1 MKISVQELLSS
12 QHWYLASMDGI
23 NAGYSEMDEASF
35 NASSFLDNRMVTP
48 PSGRKFKASIQ
59 AITSAAPWAAT
70 PPSVPH
76 RFILHISHVGS
87 TLLARIAGV
96 SPTCLSLRE
105 PVALRFLAQQLQD
118 QGTAEAWQSPQAFSA
133 LLDFALR
140 NLGRPLGERTRV
152 MVKCTSWVN
161 PLARHFLAADVAE
174 PKRVM
179 GVHVPL
185 ENFAANTLKSSGGLQ
200 DLRANA
206 QSRMRRLRHLV
217 PSFDRKLYNMNW
229 GQIAAMSW
237 LCEILTI
244 RQVCDQPN
252 VQLKWLNFDE
262 FMRSPQEQA
271 RDLAQHLD
279 LEWDE
284 QTDSLLASSGVLGK
298 YSKANKAVDFTND
311 ERMRALDKFKQD
323 NQTLIASAKTWAQE
337 VIAGY
342 PELDSWLGSAEHVPT
357 L

>member
-1 MKISVQELLSS
+1 
-12 QHWYLASMDGI
+12 
-23 NAGYSEMDEASF
+23 
-35 NASSFLDNRMVTP
+35 
-48 PSGRKFKASIQ
+48 
-59 AITSAAPWAAT
+59 
-70 PPSVPH
+70 
-76 RFILHISHVGS
+76 
-87 TLLARIAGV
+87 
-96 SPTCLSLRE
+96 
-105 PVALRFLAQQLQD
+105 
-118 QGTAEAWQSPQAFSA
+118 
-133 LLDFALR
+133 
-140 NLGRPLGERTRV
+140 